1 MDILLL
7 IIGYGFATGITA
19 VLLWVAMRIVRV
31 EGAFG
36 LLLLASAISTLVGLI
51 PVAGNML
58 SFLVLLVL
66 LYKWTDMDN
75 WLYALLMTAIAR
87 GLSLVLLLV
96 LLRTFA

>member
-1 MDILLL
+1 MDIVLL
-7 IIGYGFATGITA
+7 IIGLCFATGLST

-31 EGAFG
+31 EGSFG
-36 LLLLASAISTLVGLI
+36 LLLLASTISTLVGLI
-51 PVAGNML
+51 PVAGNIL

-87 GLSLVLLLV
+87 GLAIVLLLV
-96 LLRTFA
+96 LLGVFK